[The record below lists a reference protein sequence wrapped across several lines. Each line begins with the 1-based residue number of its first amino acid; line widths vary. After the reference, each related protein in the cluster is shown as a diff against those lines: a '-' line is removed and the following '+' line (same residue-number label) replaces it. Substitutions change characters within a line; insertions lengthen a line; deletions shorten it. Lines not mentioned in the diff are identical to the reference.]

1 MGYRYYDTHEMHVLY
16 AFGHGLSYT
25 EFEFTNLN
33 IKQSEH
39 GATVTFDVTNTGDC
53 AGQAVPQL
61 YVANHTSH
69 APMPTKELRGFTK
82 IAVEPGETKP
92 VTLKL
97 TRQDFSWWRQGKH
110 RWQADSGDYEIM
122 IGQSSRDIRL
132 QTKLTMDFKNSPAPV
147 TDETYLTNV
156 AWNPRLLELFKQKVI
171 APASQAG
178 TSLLGA
184 TDADGTPTILQDRMF
199 LNMPLRALIAQGVP
213 ADLIE
218 DFIRAANAR

>member
-61 YVANHTSH
+61 YVANQPRT
-69 APMPTKELRGFTK
+69 PMPTKELHDSLS
-82 IAVEPGETKP
+82 AVKPGETKP

-97 TRQDFSWWRQGKH
+97 TRQDFSWWREGKH
-110 RWQADSGDYEIM
+110 R
-122 IGQSSRDIRL
+122 
-132 QTKLTMDFKNSPAPV
+132 
-147 TDETYLTNV
+147 
-156 AWNPRLLELFKQKVI
+156 
-171 APASQAG
+171 
-178 TSLLGA
+178 
-184 TDADGTPTILQDRMF
+184 
-199 LNMPLRALIAQGVP
+199 
-213 ADLIE
+213 
-218 DFIRAANAR
+218 